1 MDRQS
6 TGHPRRIGK
15 SDYHLPI
22 PVTFDL
28 RRLLDEHRPDGH
40 RLFAEHVNPRFAT
53 VLRTIG
59 FDRFFVRA
67 EGQYLWDAEGHRY
80 LDFLGGYA
88 VCNVG
93 RNHPTVKQALRDC
106 LDMNLPSMVQFDAPP
121 LAGMLARE
129 LTRRIGRGL
138 DRVYFTNSGTE
149 GVEAAIKFART
160 ATGRPG
166 ILFADRAFHGLTMGA
181 LSLNGCQSFRQGFGP
196 FLPETR
202 MVRFGDLA
210 DLEGALRAGDV
221 AAFIVEPVQ
230 GKGVHIAPDGY
241 LAQASRLCHQYGAL
255 FIADEVQ
262 TGICR
267 TGKFL
272 AIDHDSG
279 CEPDMVVLSKALS
292 GGLVPVGAVLVRQ
305 RVWDKT
311 FSSLDRAIVHSSTFH
326 MGSLAMAAGLAV
338 LDVCDTER
346 LSDRAARMG
355 ALLRDGLEQLR
366 ERYDF
371 VKAVRQQGLMVAV
384 EFGSP
389 KSLRLRAAW
398 TAMNAIEPDLFAQ
411 SAVMPLF
418 EDHRIICQV
427 AGHGQPTVK
436 FVPPLVIDEQ
446 DVAWAVAAFD
456 DVLREMHGL
465 GGPAPK
471 LLARLGRNALT
482 RRTYE
487 VAAAE
492 TGMGRG

>member
-1 MDRQS
+1 M
-6 TGHPRRIGK
+6 
-15 SDYHLPI
+15 
-22 PVTFDL
+22 TFDL

-40 RLFAEHVNPRFAT
+40 RLFAEHVNPRFAS

-67 EGQYLWDAEGHRY
+67 EGQYLWDAQGHRY

-93 RNHPTVKQALRDC
+93 RNHPTVKQALSDC
-106 LDMNLPSMVQFDAPP
+106 LDMDLPSMVQFDAPP

-129 LTRRIGRGL
+129 LTQRIGRGL

-149 GVEAAIKFART
+149 GVEAAIKFARA

-166 ILFADRAFHGLTMGA
+166 ILFAERGFHGLTTGA

-221 AAFIVEPVQ
+221 AAFLVEPVQ
-230 GKGVHIAPDGY
+230 GKGVHIAPNGY
-241 LAQASRLCHQYGAL
+241 LAEASRLCHKYGAL
-255 FIADEVQ
+255 FVADEVQ

-267 TGKFL
+267 TGEFL
-272 AIDHDSG
+272 AIDHDQG

-292 GGLVPVGAVLVRQ
+292 GGLVPVGAVMVRQ

-326 MGSLAMAAGLAV
+326 MGALAMAAGLAV
-338 LDVCDTER
+338 LHVCDTEQ
-346 LSDRAARMG
+346 LAARAKRMG
-355 ALLRDGLEQLR
+355 ALLRDGLDELR
-366 ERYDF
+366 QRYEF

-384 EFGSP
+384 EFGAP
-389 KSLRLRAAW
+389 QSLRLRAAW

-411 SAVMPLF
+411 AAVMPLF
-418 EDHRIICQV
+418 EDHRIMCQV

-436 FVPPLVIDEQ
+436 FVPPLVIDER

-487 VAAAE
+487 VAATE
-492 TGMGRG
+492 SGMGDE